1 MQFQALQLTSL
12 TAEAGESRRT
22 AALARQVVAGGAGRA
37 PAPLGTAHAVVAR
50 QASYKGDTISTRAGQ
65 HRATPLDIPVSTSE
79 PTQSERIRPPTGIRE
94 EHPHQPELCSL
105 KAPQTLTFVTVPPS
119 PPLFAATRSR
129 LVVAGHAVYAVT
141 LLLAPLA
148 KKSRGTD
155 CEEKQTESNSLCCCT
170 ESTAHWRT
178 CQYCSSC
185 TWWCELGDCIP
196 RICN

>member
-1 MQFQALQLTSL
+1 MVPGAAHTVTGDRVTILLGGALTALVTVLAIRAWWTGSL

-37 PAPLGTAHAVVAR
+37 PAPLGTAHAVVTR
-50 QASYKGDTISTRAGQ
+50 QAR
-65 HRATPLDIPVSTSE
+65 
-79 PTQSERIRPPTGIRE
+79 
-94 EHPHQPELCSL
+94 
-105 KAPQTLTFVTVPPS
+105 FVTVPPS

-155 CEEKQTESNSLCCCT
+155 SIAALPHP
-170 ESTAHWRT
+170 AGVADA
-178 CQYCSSC
+178 
-185 TWWCELGDCIP
+185 LP
-196 RICN
+196 